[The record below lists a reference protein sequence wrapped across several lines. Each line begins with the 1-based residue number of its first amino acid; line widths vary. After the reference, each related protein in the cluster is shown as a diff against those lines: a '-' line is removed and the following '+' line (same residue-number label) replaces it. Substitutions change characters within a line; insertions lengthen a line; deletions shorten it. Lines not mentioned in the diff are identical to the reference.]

1 MGERALAHIEKII
14 KVYPI
19 EGADNIE
26 MVQVLDFHV
35 VAKKG
40 EFKSD
45 DLVVYVEVDSILP
58 SGLDGL
64 QTALYEDLK
73 KKLKKATGEEIP
85 KIEREMAE
93 IISKSTR
100 PEFEFLRQK
109 KFRIKCL
116 KYNFDNGFGSKI
128 FSQGIIFPTT
138 ILQNVL
144 PNYSCEILEGTDV
157 TEILGITKVVE
168 DLEEIDTSEFVVKNK
183 KTKLEI
189 FFDRFFKKKKWY
201 QRLKKE
207 IKGVER
213 KGVWEDWMV
222 AKSDEENIQKTF
234 SKLKEK
240 YGNDN
245 GWVITS
251 KIEGQSSSFYI
262 RTTKKWFGF
271 GQDTHF
277 GVCSRSRHLV
287 TDDGSRF
294 WQTAKELDI
303 EKKLR
308 ATGLNVM
315 IQGEHAGGKI
325 QNNIYKL
332 KEHHVYVYRVWDIDN
347 QRVYTFDEMVE
358 FCNKYGFET
367 VPVVDTAF
375 TFPETVQQ
383 FLEYSDGIDELV
395 PGVKVM
401 REGIVFQR
409 RDNPNEHGKVK
420 NPKYL
425 LGKKFDITL

>member
-1 MGERALAHIEKII
+1 MGDRALAHIEKII

-40 EFKSD
+40 EFKTSD
-45 DLVVYVEVDSILP
+45 TVVYIEVDSILP
-58 SGLDGL
+58 DGL
-64 QTALYEDLK
+64 TEELKASYDILK
-73 KKLKKATGEEIP
+73 KELKNATGERIQE
-85 KIEREMAE
+85 IEREMSE
-93 IISKSTR
+93 IISKNTR

-109 KFRIKCL
+109 RFRVL
-116 KYNFDNGFGSKI
+116 ARKYNFDNGYGSKTI
-128 FSQGIIFPTT
+128 SQGIVFPTS
-138 ILQNVL
+138 ILPEGFVDF
-144 PNYSCEILEGTDV
+144 SEGTDV
-157 TEILGITKVVE
+157 TQILGITKIVE
-168 DLEEIDTSEFVVKNK
+168 DLEEIDTSEFIVKNK
-183 KTKLEI
+183 KGKVEI
-189 FFDRFFKKKKWY
+189 FFDRIFKKKRWY
-201 QRLKKE
+201 QKLKRE
-207 IKGVER
+207 IKGIER

-222 AKSDEENIQKTF
+222 SKSDEENIQKMF

-271 GQDTHF
+271 GKDTHF

-325 QNNIYKL
+325 QGNIYKL
-332 KEHHVYVYRVWDIDN
+332 KEHHIYVYRVWDIDN
-347 QRVYTFDEMVE
+347 RRVYTFDEMVE
-358 FCNKYGFET
+358 FCNKFGFET

-375 TFPETVQQ
+375 TFPETVQE
-383 FLEYSDGIDELV
+383 FLEYSDGVDELV
-395 PGVKVM
+395 LGVKVM

-425 LGKKFDITL
+425 LGKKVDITL

>member
-1 MGERALAHIEKII
+1 MGDRALAHVEKIV
-14 KVYPI
+14 KTYPI

-40 EFKSD
+40 EFKTD
-45 DLVVYVEVDSILP
+45 DTVVYIEVDSILP
-58 SGLDGL
+58 DGL
-64 QTALYEDLK
+64 PDDLK
-73 KKLKKATGEEIP
+73 ASYDILKKELKKATGERISE
-85 KIEREMAE
+85 IEREMSE
-93 IISKSTR
+93 IISKNTR

-109 KFRIKCL
+109 KFRIKAL
-116 KYNFDNGFGSKI
+116 KYNFDNNFGGKI
-128 FSQGIIFPTT
+128 ISCGIVFSTS
-138 ILQNVL
+138 IL
-144 PNYSCEILEGTDV
+144 PIGSCEIVEGTDV
-157 TEILGITKVVE
+157 TQILGITKVVE
-168 DLEEIDTSEFVVKNK
+168 DLEEIDTSEFIVKNK
-183 KTKLEI
+183 KGKVEI
-189 FFDRFFKKKKWY
+189 FFDRFFKKNRWY
-201 QRLKKE
+201 QKLKRE
-207 IKGVER
+207 IKGTER
-213 KGVWEDWMV
+213 KGIWEEWMV
-222 AKSDEENIQKTF
+222 SKSDEENIQKMF

-271 GQDTHF
+271 GKDTHF

-315 IQGEHAGGKI
+315 LQAEHAGGKI
-325 QNNIYKL
+325 QGNIYKL
-332 KEHHVYVYRVWDIDN
+332 KEHHIYVYRVWDIDN
-347 QRVYTFDEMVE
+347 RKVYTFDEMVE
-358 FCNKYGFET
+358 FCNKFGFET

-375 TFPETVQQ
+375 TFPETVQE

-425 LGKKFDITL
+425 LGKKVDITL

>member
-1 MGERALAHIEKII
+1 MSERALAHIEKIV
-14 KVYPI
+14 KTYPI

-40 EFKSD
+40 EFKTD
-45 DLVVYVEVDSILP
+45 DTVVYIEVDSILP
-58 SGLDGL
+58 DGL
-64 QTALYEDLK
+64 SDDLK
-73 KKLKKATGEEIP
+73 ASYDILKKELKKATGERISE
-85 KIEREMAE
+85 IEREMSE
-93 IISKSTR
+93 IISKNTR

-109 KFRIKCL
+109 KFRIKVL
-116 KYNFDNGFGSKI
+116 RYNFDNGFGEKI
-128 FSQGIIFPTT
+128 YSMGIVFSTT
-138 ILQNVL
+138 IL
-144 PNYSCEILEGTDV
+144 PIGSCEIVEGTDV
-157 TEILGITKVVE
+157 TQILGITKVVE
-168 DLEEIDTSEFVVKNK
+168 DLEEIDTSEFIVKNK
-183 KTKLEI
+183 KGKVEI
-189 FFDRFFKKKKWY
+189 FFDRFFKKNRWY
-201 QRLKKE
+201 QKLKRE
-207 IKGVER
+207 IKGTER

-222 AKSDEENIQKTF
+222 SKSDEENIQKTF

-271 GQDTHF
+271 GKDTHF

-315 IQGEHAGGKI
+315 LQTEHAGGKI
-325 QNNIYKL
+325 QGNIYKL
-332 KEHHVYVYRVWDIDN
+332 KEHHIYVYRVWDIDN
-347 QRVYTFDEMVE
+347 RRVYTFDEMVE
-358 FCNKYGFET
+358 FCNKFGFET

-375 TFPETVQQ
+375 TFPETVQE

-425 LGKKFDITL
+425 LGKKVDITL